1 MRVHALAALAATTA
15 LALSIAPAGAA
26 QAPSGTPV
34 TIGAILS
41 ISGPFAPL
49 GEPERNALQVA
60 ERDINATGG
69 IAGHP
74 VKIVVLDDE
83 GKPDV
88 SSQLATQLVSQHVIG
103 IIGGTL
109 TANTQAAYRVAGA
122 AQVPEIFMTPTA
134 QLWETKRGIAPYLFE
149 SVPRNELETA
159 KLSLYAKERLGA
171 KKIAILYDE
180 NPYGQIGHKLLAARA
195 KQDGLDVVDEEQYPT
210 TASDLTPQLLKV
222 AKSGADTVFLWGASE
237 APAIA
242 VRQIRQLKLKLH
254 VIGSTGILSQNFI
267 RVAGAGAEGVYSDTD
282 LNTTAPDVVQA
293 HFMAT
298 YRGAFH
304 ATPNNFASFAWDA
317 AHLFQAAAKADGGKL
332 DGPSIVKAWETM
344 KPYQGTT
351 ALFTFSANDHNGI
364 KIDSLHMTE
373 VKDGTWKVIIE

>member
-1 MRVHALAALAATTA
+1 MRIRPLAALAAA
-15 LALSIAPAGAA
+15 AIALST
-26 QAPSGTPV
+26 APSGAVTPTGTPV

-49 GEPERNALQVA
+49 GEPERNALQAA
-60 ERDINATGG
+60 ERDINAGGG

-74 VKIVVLDDE
+74 VKIVILDDE

-88 SSQLATQLVSQHVIG
+88 SSQLATQLISQHVIG

-109 TANTQAAYRVAGA
+109 TANTQAAYRLAES
-122 AQVPEIFMTPTA
+122 AQIPEIFMTPTA
-134 QLWETKRGIAPYLFE
+134 QLWETKRGITPYLFQ

-159 KLSLYAKERLGA
+159 KLSLFAKNRLGA

-180 NPYGQIGHKLLAARA
+180 NPYGQIGHKLLAERA

-222 AKSGADTVFLWGASE
+222 QQSGADTVFLWGASE

-242 VRQIRQLKLKLH
+242 VRQIRQLKLKVH
-254 VIGSTGILSQNFI
+254 VVGSTGILSQNFI
-267 RVAGAGAEGVYSDTD
+267 RVAGPDAEGVYSDTD
-282 LNTTAPDVVQA
+282 LNTTSPDAVQE
-293 HFMAT
+293 HFISA
-298 YRGAFH
+298 YRSQFKLP
-304 ATPNNFASFAWDA
+304 PNNFASFAWDA
-317 AHLFQAAAKADGGKL
+317 AHLFQFAAQTNGGKL

-344 KPYQGTT
+344 KPFHGAT
-351 ALFTFSANDHNGI
+351 AMYTFTAKDHNGI
-364 KIDSLHMTE
+364 AIQSLHMTE
-373 VKDGTWKVIIE
+373 VKDGKWAVIKE

>member
-1 MRVHALAALAATTA
+1 MRIRPLAALAAGAA
-15 LALSIAPAGAA
+15 LALSISPAGAA
-26 QAPSGTPV
+26 APSGTPV

-74 VKIVVLDDE
+74 LKIVIMDDE

-109 TANTQAAYRVAGA
+109 TANTQAAYRVAEA

-134 QLWETKRGIAPYLFE
+134 QLWETKRGIAPYLFQ
-149 SVPRNELETA
+149 SVPRNELETE
-159 KLSLYAKERLGA
+159 KLSLFAKNRLGA
-171 KKIAILYDE
+171 KKIAVLYDE

-195 KQDGLDVVDEEQYPT
+195 KQDGLSVVAEEQYPT

-222 AKSGADTVFLWGASE
+222 QQSGADTVFLWGASE

-242 VRQIRQLKLKLH
+242 ARQIRQLKLKVH
-254 VIGSTGILSQNFI
+254 IVGATGILSQNFI
-267 RVAGAGAEGVYSDTD
+267 RVAGPDAEGVYSDTD
-282 LNTTAPDVVQA
+282 LNTTSPDAVEE
-293 HFMAT
+293 HFIGA
-298 YRGAFH
+298 YRNEFK
-304 ATPNNFASFAWDA
+304 TPPNNFASFAWDA
-317 AHLFQAAAKADGGKL
+317 AHLFQFAAQANGGKL

-344 KPYQGTT
+344 RPYHGTT
-351 ALFTFSANDHNGI
+351 AFFKFTDKDHNGI
-364 KIDSLHMTE
+364 AIDSLHMTE
-373 VKDGTWKVIIE
+373 VKSGAWAVIKE